1 MGPHASGA
9 DFDANEHAMLK
20 RIAQNAAAVY
30 AELENNDLR
39 HKISILERKLSANGS
54 ARAKRSKRGESGRRG
69 RCRQALSSFERA
81 IIFYM
86 VPAPR
91 TVEQRGGCCGW
102 QATELGWRA

>member
-1 MGPHASGA
+1 WGSRHQIRSAALPWHSMGPHALGA

-54 ARAKRSKRGESGRRG
+54 ARAKRCKRGE
-69 RCRQALSSFERA
+69 
-81 IIFYM
+81 
-86 VPAPR
+86 
-91 TVEQRGGCCGW
+91 
-102 QATELGWRA
+102 